1 MVMSS
6 SRSFLRLF
14 SALFVFCTLSVPAV
28 SGQIDPDPNSPTP
41 LLARVPGSKR
51 VHAVPVDSLERGD
64 WRSESRDA
72 FPPNSRIAIF
82 VSGIELLPDE
92 GSNAFRVYAEDA
104 RGRSYRFPVVE
115 LRTVKS
121 RTPTIALVIDLRDEI
136 GYWDEP
142 AAGDVLLRVTWRGM
156 TSDRGRLGYGATG
169 GKVKDDEIPF
179 SKLIAYNAKSGPSQT
194 TKGLAHPEY
203 VGYRWSGDR
212 MRFLEQAGF
221 GPTTALDQRIRRIGL
236 RAWIAEQFETPYPS
250 ASNPYPNIPL
260 KPTNAPADC
269 DGNATVPDVPATCF
283 RDVYSMYPMQA
294 WFFKEAYYG
303 NAQLRHRV
311 AWALAQIWVISGV
324 DTQQSRW
331 MEEYYKVLANN
342 AFGNYRTLMQEM
354 TLNPG
359 MGNYLD
365 MARSTRGNP
374 NENYAREVKQLF
386 SIGLFMLNQDGTLQL
401 SNGEPIPTYSQDT
414 VNNFTK
420 VLTGWT
426 FCNQPTC
433 PSIANGQA
441 PVGTVNYIDPLLINA
456 GRTTPGA
463 NQHDLT
469 AKTLLVYPGST
480 TTNIA
485 ACTGTCDDTIASINT
500 YANNSMTQTL
510 DNIFNHPNVGPFIGK
525 ILIQHLV
532 TSDPTPAYV
541 GRVAAVFNNNGAG
554 VRGDMK
560 AVVRAILLDPEARG
574 DAKTDPNFGKLREP
588 VQLQTNM
595 ARTFDVM
602 NFAGTGPSDG
612 VFYSP
617 TGNLL
622 TNLAQTVFY
631 SPTVFNYFSPD
642 YSIPGTTLLGPEFAL
657 MTTGT
662 SIARANFANTMIYTG
677 INISGVNVPVGT
689 RYNFAEMQALAAA
702 DATGNQ
708 LLDALNYKMMH
719 NTMSPQMRNTILTA
733 VTSIAASNPLD
744 RTRQAVYLIMTS
756 SQYQV
761 QR

>member
-1 MVMSS
+1 MFRL
-6 SRSFLRLF
+6 RSQQILRLF
-14 SALFVFCTLSVPAV
+14 TFLFVVCLCSASVLT
-28 SGQIDPDPNSPTP
+28 QEDPDPNSPSP
-41 LLARVPGSKR
+41 VLVKASGSKR
-51 VHAVPVDSLERGD
+51 VFAVAGDSARIDLK
-64 WRSESRDA
+64 SRNREA
-72 FPPNSRIAIF
+72 FAPNSRIAVF
-82 VSGIELLPDE
+82 VTGIELME
-92 GSNAFRVYAEDA
+92 GEGANAFRVYAEDS
-104 RGRSYRFPVVE
+104 RGRTYRFPVVD
-115 LRTVKS
+115 VYSIKAQS
-121 RTPTIALVIDLRDEI
+121 PTYALIFEFRDEI
-136 GYWDEP
+136 GYWDAP
-142 AAGDVLLRVTWRGM
+142 AAGDVLLRVAWRGM
-156 TSDRGRLGYGATG
+156 TSDRGRLGYGETG
-169 GKVKDDEIPF
+169 GALKDDEIPF
-179 SKLIAYNAKSGPSQT
+179 SQLMSYKARNDGRPT
-194 TKGLAHPEY
+194 TKGLAHPDY
-203 VGYRWSGDR
+203 AGYRWSGDR
-212 MRFLEQAGF
+212 KRFLEQGAF
-221 GPTTALDQRIRRIGL
+221 GPTALLDQRIRRIGIRTWL
-236 RAWIAEQFETPYPS
+236 AEQFEAPYPS
-250 ASNPYPNIPL
+250 ASNPYPNTPL

-303 NAQLRHRV
+303 DAQLRHRV

-342 AFGNYRTLMQEM
+342 AFGNYRTLMQQM

-365 MARSTRGNP
+365 MARSTRTNP

-386 SIGLFMLNQDGTLQL
+386 SVGLFTLNPDGTVQL
-401 SNGEPIPTYSQDT
+401 DPQGEPIPTYTQDT

-426 FCNQPTC
+426 FCNQPAC
-433 PSIANGQA
+433 PSIANGNA
-441 PVGTVNYIDPLLINA
+441 PAGTVNYIDPLLINA
-456 GRTTPGA
+456 GRTTTGA

-469 AKTLLVYPGST
+469 AKTLLVYPGSAAT
-480 TTNIA
+480 QTVN
-485 ACTGTCDDTIASINT
+485 ACTGTCDDTIGSINT
-500 YANNSMTQTL
+500 YATNSMNQTL
-510 DNIFNHPNVGPFIGK
+510 DNIFNHPNVGPFVSK

-560 AVVRAILLDPEARG
+560 SVVRAILIDPEARG

-588 VQLQTNM
+588 VQLMTNM

-642 YSIPGTTLLGPEFAL
+642 YAIPGTTLLGPEFAL

-662 SIARANFANTMIYTG
+662 SIARANFANTMVYTG
-677 INISGVNVPVGT
+677 INVSGVNVPVGT
-689 RYNFAEMQALAAA
+689 RFNFAEMQALAAA

-708 LLDALNYKMMH
+708 LLDALNAKMMH
-719 NTMSPQMRNTILTA
+719 NTMSPQMRSTILTA
-733 VTSIAASNPLD
+733 VTSIAASNPLA
-744 RTRQAVYLIMTS
+744 RTQQAVYLIMTS